1 MPPGRSFPASRL
13 GRVGQTATTVGAA
26 ADVLGDDLV
35 GAYRHGSAV
44 LGKLGPHSDLDV
56 LVVARR
62 RTTDGEKR
70 RIAGAVAGVS
80 RRPRPVELTI
90 VAQADV
96 RPWTFP
102 PHLDLMWGEWHRDA
116 AQAWDTGRFPDLAVL
131 LAIAWEGDDPLVGP
145 SIRDVIDRPPWEDV
159 VRAME
164 RAVVDLEP
172 GLYSDDT
179 ANGLLT
185 LARIRHTLAT
195 QTFATKDF
203 AAAWVL
209 DRIPRE
215 AHAPLERAV
224 AVYRGEVDDRG
235 WDLDAVRE
243 TARVIRTA

>member
-1 MPPGRSFPASRL
+1 M
-13 GRVGQTATTVGAA
+13 GQTATTVGVAEE
-26 ADVLGDDLV
+26 VLGEDLI

-44 LGKLGPHSDLDV
+44 LGKLGPRSDLDV

-70 RIAGAVAGVS
+70 RIAGAVAGIS
-80 RRPRPVELTI
+80 RRPRPIELTI

-96 RPWTFP
+96 RPWRFP

-116 AQAWDTGRFPDLAVL
+116 AQAWDTGRNADLAVL

-145 SIRDVIDRPPWEDV
+145 SIRDVLDRPPWEDV

-164 RAVVDLEP
+164 HANVDIEP

-195 QTFATKDF
+195 QTFVTKDF

-209 DRIPRE
+209 DRIPEDAR
-215 AHAPLERAV
+215 APLERAV
-224 AVYRGEVDDRG
+224 AIYRGQDEG
-235 WDLDAVRE
+235 GNWDYDAVRE
-243 TARVIRTA
+243 TARAIRSA

>member
-1 MPPGRSFPASRL
+1 MHTSTLDLDSAA
-13 GRVGQTATTVGAA
+13 VGQTETTVGV
-26 ADVLGDDLV
+26 ADEVLGDDLL

-44 LGKLGPHSDLDV
+44 LGKLGPRSDLDL

-70 RIAGAVAGVS
+70 RIAGAIAGIS
-80 RRPRPVELTI
+80 RRPRPIELTI
-90 VAQADV
+90 VAQDDV

-145 SIRDVIDRPPWEDV
+145 SIRDVVDRPPWEDV

-164 RAVVDLEP
+164 QAVVELEP
-172 GLYSDDT
+172 GLYSHDT

-203 AAAWVL
+203 AAAWML
-209 DRIPRE
+209 DRLPAE
-215 AHAPLERAV
+215 VQMPLERAV
-224 AVYRGEVDDRG
+224 AVYRGQDEG
-235 WDLDAVRE
+235 GNWDLDAVRE
-243 TARVIRTA
+243 TARAIRSA